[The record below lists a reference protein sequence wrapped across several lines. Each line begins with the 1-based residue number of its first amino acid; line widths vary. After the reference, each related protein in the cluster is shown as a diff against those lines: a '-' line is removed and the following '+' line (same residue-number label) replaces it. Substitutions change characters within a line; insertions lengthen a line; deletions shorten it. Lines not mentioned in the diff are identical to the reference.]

1 MKIDKEIIKYLN
13 GEKFS
18 NGYKFN
24 LSKSTEERDRDSY
37 ILNSCKKKKVLHRLQ
52 ATGRQLS
59 ILRGI
64 NVGTIGCNV

>member
-24 LSKSTEERDRDSY
+24 LSKSTEEPDRDSY
-37 ILNSCKKKKVLHRLQ
+37 ILNSCENKKVLHL
-52 ATGRQLS
+52 GFLDHVPL
-59 ILRGI
+59 IEKK
-64 NVGTIGCNV
+64 NK